1 MADVAPQSAPA
12 AAAAAKKIS
21 AGASTGGTE
30 PISEVAEDTSA
41 PAPNP
46 IPSVALKSSRGLDT
60 HAPQPDFDVKDLGA
74 ENRAIVVGD
83 VILRFA
89 SLSRR
94 GRDAE
99 DHTKPNQDRFSVS
112 TFSRTD
118 SVGSAASAD
127 AALSAGTGAVGH
139 AHGHAR
145 KRAHSAFFGV
155 YDGHG
160 PHGHHCSR
168 FVQERLPHLLHRDIS
183 QGTSSIQHSI
193 HESHTIC
200 NDELRASEIVD
211 TYSGTTSISLLVHP
225 DEHDDEATSIT
236 ISNVGDS
243 RAILGTALPGSDT
256 LRAVPLSKDQTPR
269 RPDEAARC
277 IKHGARILSF
287 GQIDP
292 NYCPA
297 EDPDCEAEDPP
308 RVWSKQGHFPGCAFS
323 RSIGDS
329 VAQKLGV
336 HAEPEMLTLKIS
348 PSVKAIVLATD
359 GVFDVMGNQEV
370 VDICHMYRND
380 PAEACRAIVRKSHE
394 EWLLNEEC
402 EGQEHK
408 ANYDDM
414 TVLIVYVG
422 EEDATA
428 SAPADASEQQP
439 KHQHPRKRVR
449 QKTLRHLDEMVE
461 ET

>member
-1 MADVAPQSAPA
+1 VADAAPQSAPT
-12 AAAAAKKIS
+12 AAKKIS

-30 PISEVAEDTSA
+30 PISEVAEADTAAA
-41 PAPNP
+41 PASNP
-46 IPSVALKSSRGLDT
+46 VPPVSKSPAGLDT

-89 SLSRR
+89 SQSRR
-94 GRDAE
+94 GRDTE
-99 DHTKPNQDRFSVS
+99 DHTKPNQDRFGVS
-112 TFSRTD
+112 TFTRAD
-118 SVGSAASAD
+118 GLGSVASAG
-127 AALSAGTGAVGH
+127 AETAGDGH
-139 AHGHAR
+139 AHGHR
-145 KRAHSAFFGV
+145 RRAHSAFFGV

-183 QGTSSIQHSI
+183 EGTSSIQHSI
-193 HESHTIC
+193 HESHTTC

-297 EDPDCEAEDPP
+297 DDPDAEAEDPP
-308 RVWSKQGHFPGCAFS
+308 RVWAKHGHFPGCAFS

-336 HAEPEMLTLKIS
+336 HSEPEMLTLKIS
-348 PSVKAIVLATD
+348 PSVKVIVLATD
-359 GVFDVMGNQEV
+359 GVFDVLENQEV
-370 VDICHMYRND
+370 IDICHVYRND
-380 PAEACRAIVRKSHE
+380 PAQACRAIVRKSHE

-402 EGQEHK
+402 EGEEHK

-414 TVLIVYVG
+414 TVLVVYVG
-422 EEDATA
+422 DEDATA
-428 SAPADASEQQP
+428 SAPSDVSEQQP